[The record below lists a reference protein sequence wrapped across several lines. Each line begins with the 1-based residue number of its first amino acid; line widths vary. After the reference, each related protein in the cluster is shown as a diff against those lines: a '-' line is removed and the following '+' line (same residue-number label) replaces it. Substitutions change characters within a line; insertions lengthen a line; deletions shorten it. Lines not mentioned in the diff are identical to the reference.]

1 MVNLFRCLESSHRTG
16 LQEKELVQQS
26 NSSLRSLTPHWNGNG
41 RPMAGQFKGMA
52 SKTCT
57 TEQRSLAR
65 LPPHINSA
73 NREAVASVAFRVL
86 ASTPS
91 ASAGTAFNDLGLG
104 STWLQIH
111 RSATTTYEDA
121 MAIKQCS
128 CVTYI
133 QGESLFFRG
142 TGST

>member
-1 MVNLFRCLESSHRTG
+1 MHRCLESSHRTG

-41 RPMAGQFKGMA
+41 RPMAGRFKGMA

-57 TEQRSLAR
+57 TEQRSLAT
-65 LPPHINSA
+65 LPPRINSA
-73 NREAVASVAFRVL
+73 NKEAVASVAFRVL
-86 ASTPS
+86 VSTPS

-111 RSATTTYEDA
+111 RSVTTTYEGVTA
-121 MAIKQCS
+121 TKPCS

-133 QGESLFFRG
+133 RGESLLSKG

>member
-1 MVNLFRCLESSHRTG
+1 MHRCLESSHRTG
-16 LQEKELVQQS
+16 RQEKELVQQS

-41 RPMAGQFKGMA
+41 RPTAGQFKGMA
-52 SKTCT
+52 SKSCT

-65 LPPHINSA
+65 SPPRVNSV

-86 ASTPS
+86 VLTPS

-111 RSATTTYEDA
+111 RSVMTMYEGV
-121 MAIKQCS
+121 MAIKRCS
-128 CVTYI
+128 CVTYF
-133 QGESLFFRG
+133 QGESLLSRG
-142 TGST
+142 TDNI